1 MDPIVEAQ
9 IKAYPHTYV
18 QERALTEEEQS
29 KLKMEINNLIW
40 MYSPEGLTLGDAD
53 KLALKI
59 LGQIM
64 GGS

>member
-9 IKAYPHTYV
+9 TKAYSHTYV

-29 KLKMEINNLIW
+29 KVKMDINNLIW

-59 LGQIM
+59 LMQIM
-64 GGS
+64 KGA